1 MSIRYKFFCAFSV
14 VIALACGLAF
24 YGMRG
29 ISTSGDLVVRLYDG
43 PLMGINHARSAHAA
57 LNGARLLMQAGLS
70 AGAQKETVEKIEKLV
85 AGITDDLK
93 VVRDRVKTK
102 NVVAALEQAET
113 RLRDWSET
121 GLKILKPQAG
131 GLTVL
136 LGGQIGRC
144 RRCGSG
150 RSCGNGRCLWL
161 RLPH

>member
-70 AGAQKETVEKIEKLV
+70 AGAPKETVEKIEKLV

-102 NVVAALEQAET
+102 NVVVCESQRLALLDGDGFGREDAALLGYRQ
-113 RLRDWSET
+113 
-121 GLKILKPQAG
+121 
-131 GLTVL
+131 V
-136 LGGQIGRC
+136 GGQRANRQANENDKSERG
-144 RRCGSG
+144 
-150 RSCGNGRCLWL
+150 
-161 RLPH
+161 